1 MSSCARGSQD
11 RCVSDEVG
19 TTTTPRTT
27 RGRWMW
33 VVPDPLFAGS
43 RHRTE
48 VRWGDWRLCHGEPM
62 DAHGAYFVHTKG
74 DDGLSKP
81 LEVNG

>member
-1 MSSCARGSQD
+1 
-11 RCVSDEVG
+11 
-19 TTTTPRTT
+19 
-27 RGRWMW
+27 MW